1 MAPRG
6 KPPSETEGST
16 RDLTETPSSA
26 SEVDAFLQRVRTM
39 APKVDAGT
47 RGRLIFA
54 MDATMSRQ
62 PTWDLA
68 LGLQADMFHAV
79 KAVGG
84 LDVQLIYFRGFGEC
98 RSSKW
103 VSDPDALAKLMSQVG
118 CRGGYTQIGK
128 VLTHA
133 RRETEKAHVDAMV
146 YVGDCMEEDIDH
158 LSALAGELGLLNVPV
173 FLFQEGYDPAAERT
187 FREIARLTRGAY
199 CRFDAGSAQQL
210 RELLAA
216 VAVYAAGGRRALEDL
231 SRDRGGQTRLLLEQM
246 K

>member
-1 MAPRG
+1 MATRG
-6 KPPSETEGST
+6 KPPSDTADSA

-26 SEVDAFLQRVRTM
+26 AEVDAFLQRVRTM
-39 APKVDAGT
+39 APKADAGT